1 MKSFYIS
8 FFIIFSVNSV
18 QVYSQQLDLFQT
30 TEPNRQEETTSR
42 RDRPSRENTN
52 NSEPTF
58 VLVGSSRFGDKY
70 VVSLLSKDN
79 KKITME
85 WTPGKIEAID
95 GYLNYGLADVG
106 SRKATIRYP
115 DAESCFSNPKRGVIC
130 NGNMAVLTLSN
141 AEPIESSILNEPK
154 KLVEEFANPF
164 ELISNDTFDENSETI
179 PGTNVLRR
187 NPLSGELQTLPDL
200 SPDEIAARERR
211 RAERAEQFRD
221 FEIVR
226 IPDDEIPDGMRRV
239 RTPFGDSLEPIE
251 D

>member
-1 MKSFYIS
+1 MKCLYLLP
-8 FFIIFSVNSV
+8 FFIFSVNSRNL
-18 QVYSQQLDLFQT
+18 YSQELDLFQT
-30 TEPNRQEETTSR
+30 TEPNRQEETTNR

-52 NSEPTF
+52 STAPTF
-58 VLVGSSRFGDKY
+58 TLVGTGRFGDKY
-70 VVSLLSKDN
+70 IVSLLSKDE

-95 GYLNYGLADVG
+95 GYLNYGLVNVE

-115 DAESCFSNPKRGVIC
+115 DAESCFSNPKSGVLC

-141 AEPIESSILNEPK
+141 ADPIERSILNEPNEPAE
-154 KLVEEFANPF
+154 VVGNPF
-164 ELISNDTFDENSETI
+164 ELINDTNSDQISETI

-200 SPDEIAARERR
+200 SPEEVAARERR
-211 RAERAEQFRD
+211 RADRAEQFRN

>member
-1 MKSFYIS
+1 MKYLYLSS
-8 FFIIFSVNSV
+8 FFIFSVNSI

-42 RDRPSRENTN
+42 RDRSSRENTN
-52 NSEPTF
+52 STEPLFT
-58 VLVGSSRFGDKY
+58 LVGTSRFGEKY
-70 VVSLLSKDN
+70 IVSLLSKDE

-95 GYLNYGLADVG
+95 GYLNYGLANVG

-115 DAESCFSNPKRGVIC
+115 DAESCFSNSKSGVLC

-141 AEPIESSILNEPK
+141 ADPIERSILNETSTSGEI
-154 KLVEEFANPF
+154 VDNPF
-164 ELISNDTFDENSETI
+164 ELISDEGSEENSETI

-200 SPDEIAARERR
+200 SPEEIAARERR
-211 RAERAEQFRD
+211 RAERAEQFRN

>member
-1 MKSFYIS
+1 MRYLYLSS
-8 FFIIFSVNSV
+8 FFIFSVSSI
-18 QVYSQQLDLFQT
+18 QAYSQQLDLFQT

-42 RDRPSRENTN
+42 VNRSSRENTN
-52 NSEPTF
+52 STEPAFMLIGT
-58 VLVGSSRFGDKY
+58 GRFGEKY
-70 VVSLLSKDN
+70 IVSLLTKDK

-95 GYLNYGLADVG
+95 GYVNYGIANIG
-106 SRKATIRYP
+106 SRTATIRYP
-115 DAESCFSNPKRGVIC
+115 DAESCFSYPKKGVVC

-141 AEPIESSILNEPK
+141 AEPIERSILKEPNTSAE
-154 KLVEEFANPF
+154 VAGNPF
-164 ELISNDTFDENSETI
+164 EQISEDSSDENSETI

-211 RAERAEQFRD
+211 RAERAEQFRN

>member
-1 MKSFYIS
+1 MVSM
-8 FFIIFSVNSV
+8 N
-18 QVYSQQLDLFQT
+18 VYSQRLDLFQT
-30 TEPNRQEETTSR
+30 TEPNKQEETASG

-52 NSEPTF
+52 NTEPTF
-58 VLVGSSRFGDKY
+58 TLVGTSRFGEKY
-70 VVSLLSKDN
+70 IVSLLSKDE

-95 GYLNYGLADVG
+95 GYLNYGLANVG

-115 DAESCFSNPKRGVIC
+115 DAESCFSNLKSGVVC
-130 NGNMAVLTLSN
+130 NGNMALLTLSN
-141 AEPIESSILNEPK
+141 ADPIERSILNEPNEPAE
-154 KLVEEFANPF
+154 VVGNPF
-164 ELISNDTFDENSETI
+164 ELINDTNSDQNSETI

-200 SPDEIAARERR
+200 SPEEVAARERR
-211 RAERAEQFRD
+211 RADRAEQFRN